1 MRREVPEIEGDDGVG
16 AGGTGNRDDMGIG
29 LVDQLR

>member
-1 MRREVPEIEGDDGVG
+1 MRGEVPEIEGHDDISASDIGS
-16 AGGTGNRDDMGIG
+16 RDDMGIG